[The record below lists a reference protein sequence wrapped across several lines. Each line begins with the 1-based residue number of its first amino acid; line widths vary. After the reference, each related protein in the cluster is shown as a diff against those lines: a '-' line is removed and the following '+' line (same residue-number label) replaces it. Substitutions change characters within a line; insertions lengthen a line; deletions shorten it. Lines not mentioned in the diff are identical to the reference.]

1 MRTDDFIRELCK
13 ATGEEYSDVYIRG
26 RRAGWLE
33 EADQLYP
40 DAAISRK
47 NVARILHQYLLR
59 ARGVADI
66 GDISQ
71 AYKLKDLFDCRVCAN
86 HVAQVYL
93 RGIMD
98 AKNLMKEGEFLWFDL
113 DGIDDKDTVIAQINE
128 LAKVSDHDVCNNVTS
143 VKVP

>member
-47 NVARILHQYLLR
+47 NVARILHQYLLKVR
-59 ARGVADI
+59 NIPDI
-66 GDISQ
+66 GDISE
-71 AYKLKDLFDCRVCAN
+71 AYKLKDLFDCRICAN

-93 RGIMD
+93 RGLMD

-113 DGIDDKDTVIAQINE
+113 DGVDEDAVVLSQIAEMKD
-128 LAKVSDHDVCNNVTS
+128 VSCKTL
-143 VKVP
+143 

>member
-13 ATGEEYSDVYIRG
+13 VTGEEYSDVYIRG

-40 DAAISRK
+40 DSAISRK
-47 NVARILHQYLLR
+47 NVARILHQYLLKVR
-59 ARGVADI
+59 NIPDI
-66 GDISQ
+66 GDISE
-71 AYKLKDLFDCRVCAN
+71 AYKLKDLFDCRICAN

-93 RGIMD
+93 RGLMD

-113 DGIDDKDTVIAQINE
+113 DGVDEDAVVLSQIAE
-128 LAKVSDHDVCNNVTS
+128 MKAVSC
-143 VKVP
+143 KAL

>member
-40 DAAISRK
+40 DAAVSRK
-47 NVARILHQYLLR
+47 NVARILHQYLLKVR
-59 ARGVADI
+59 NISDI
-66 GDISQ
+66 GDISE
-71 AYKLKDLFDCRVCAN
+71 AYKLKDLFDCRICAN

-113 DGIDDKDTVIAQINE
+113 DGVDEDAVVLSQIAEMEYISCKS
-128 LAKVSDHDVCNNVTS
+128 L
-143 VKVP
+143 

>member
-40 DAAISRK
+40 DAAVSRK
-47 NVARILHQYLLR
+47 NVARILHQYLLKVR
-59 ARGVADI
+59 NISDI
-66 GDISQ
+66 GDISE
-71 AYKLKDLFDCRVCAN
+71 AYKLKDLFDCRICAN

-113 DGIDDKDTVIAQINE
+113 DGVDEDAVVLSQIAEMKD
-128 LAKVSDHDVCNNVTS
+128 VSC
-143 VKVP
+143 KAL